1 MNVEDFIPMAIKLAG
16 QYRIDDDRGQPTEDS
31 ETYAEAL
38 IVADAAIK
46 GYNDKL
52 GVDLPGYVHLCIKR
66 RLVEFRRVR
75 NSRSRRLHLNT
86 LQEDFSFDQLADL
99 RPIETEHN
107 ESRVSSLREMVGPHH
122 QKTFD
127 LLYEAQKRGE
137 TQTQTFARLRK
148 NSRQAWNNRV
158 ARLRNAL
165 AGVE

>member
-1 MNVEDFIPMAIKLAG
+1 MTVEDFIPMAIKLAG
-16 QYRIDDDRGQPTEDS
+16 RYRIDDDRGQPTEDT

-38 IVADAAIK
+38 MVVDAAIQ
-46 GYNDKL
+46 GFNAEV
-52 GVDLPGYVHLCIKR
+52 GVDLPGYVHLCIRR

-86 LQEDFSFDQLADL
+86 LLEDFSFDQLADL
-99 RPIETEHN
+99 RPIEAEHN
-107 ESRVSSLREMVGPHH
+107 EARVSSLREMIEPKH

-158 ARLRNAL
+158 ARLRKAL

>member
-16 QYRIDDDRGQPTEDS
+16 QYHIDDDRGQPTEDS

-86 LQEDFSFDQLADL
+86 LLEDFSFDQLADL
-99 RPIETEHN
+99 RPIETEHS
-107 ESRVSSLREMVGPHH
+107 EARVSSLREMIKPKH
-122 QKTFD
+122 QETFD

-137 TQTQTFARLRK
+137 TQAQTSARLLK

-158 ARLRNAL
+158 ARLRKAL
-165 AGVE
+165 VGVE